1 MNAAGGRGKG
11 VNRHNLIIRF
21 LPEPDLVKLARA
33 ACLSPPRNRAW
44 VATEP
49 VGSGIPIRKTGGHWT
64 LLALSTPLPPKNLAN
79 PPETPIPSPLSSAPL
94 LPLHLTSPPHR
105 RRFPALLSQGL
116 LLGFLHATPHRR
128 CHLPSSPALFFEP
141 FSYLL
146 SSVLLLQDLPKLAP
160 RSLSPRSPESLTEL
174 ENRYS
179 YSVPV
184 GAAAAAPASVVLRT
198 RQGTTG
204 RARGLTA
211 AASLSLL
218 SATRSCCCISA
229 ALFKE
234 PVVFTA
240 AIPSSSPF
248 LPRLRPGLPSC
259 SPRLASP
266 PFPTLSLLFIPLPI
280 RSAGA
285 RQEGIHPAVRSDRAP
300 PPAASF
306 PAGVRVAACMQGLV
320 WLGFLGQ
327 GTCSSLLACALRLL
341 AS

>member
-64 LLALSTPLPPKNLAN
+64 LLALSTPLPPKNLAK

-211 AASLSLL
+211 AASLCFQLLVAAAAFPLLFLKSPSSLL
-218 SATRSCCCISA
+218 RPFPPPLPFFPACA
-229 ALFKE
+229 
-234 PVVFTA
+234 PVC
-240 AIPSSSPF
+240 
-248 LPRLRPGLPSC
+248 LPA
-259 SPRLASP
+259 RLASP
-266 PFPTLSLLFIPLPI
+266 RLPSRPFLCSLFPCRSAVQEPGRRESTRPSVPIAPLPLQLLFL
-280 RSAGA
+280 
-285 RQEGIHPAVRSDRAP
+285 
-300 PPAASF
+300 
-306 PAGVRVAACMQGLV
+306 
-320 WLGFLGQ
+320 LGSG
-327 GTCSSLLACALRLL
+327 
-341 AS
+341 

>member
-1 MNAAGGRGKG
+1 
-11 VNRHNLIIRF
+11 V
-21 LPEPDLVKLARA
+21 
-33 ACLSPPRNRAW
+33 
-44 VATEP
+44 
-49 VGSGIPIRKTGGHWT
+49 
-64 LLALSTPLPPKNLAN
+64 
-79 PPETPIPSPLSSAPL
+79 
-94 LPLHLTSPPHR
+94 
-105 RRFPALLSQGL
+105 
-116 LLGFLHATPHRR
+116 
-128 CHLPSSPALFFEP
+128 
-141 FSYLL
+141 
-146 SSVLLLQDLPKLAP
+146 
-160 RSLSPRSPESLTEL
+160 SLTEL

-179 YSVPV
+179 YNVPV

-211 AASLSLL
+211 AAASLSLL
-218 SATRSCCCISA
+218 SATRRCCCISA

-240 AIPSSSPF
+240 AISSSPF

-259 SPRLASP
+259 SPPSLPDPFFALYSP
-266 PFPTLSLLFIPLPI
+266 ADPQCRSQAGGNPPGRPF
-280 RSAGA
+280 RS
-285 RQEGIHPAVRSDRAP
+285 R

-306 PAGVRVAACMQGLV
+306 PAGVRVAACMQDLV